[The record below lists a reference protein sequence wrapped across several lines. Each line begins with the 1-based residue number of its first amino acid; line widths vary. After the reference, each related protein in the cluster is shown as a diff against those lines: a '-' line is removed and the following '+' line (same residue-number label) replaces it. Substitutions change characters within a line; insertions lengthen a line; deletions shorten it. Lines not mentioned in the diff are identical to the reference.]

1 MHACTPSKEEELH
14 GGQDGEIDSL
24 PALGQ
29 AFFVAVMKH
38 CEFSER
44 QKDTF

>member
-1 MHACTPSKEEELH
+1 MEGRMAKL
-14 GGQDGEIDSL
+14 GSL

-38 CEFSER
+38 YEFSER